1 MEKSGAK
8 WSDILGGV
16 RMLLGE
22 YFHNIDAKGRI
33 ILPSKFRSELG
44 ERFIV
49 TKGFDGCLYGY
60 SVEEWKNIED
70 KIKTLP
76 QVTGKD
82 VRNFTRFFFSSAIEC
97 EIDSQGRI
105 LITSTL
111 RDFAELQKEV
121 VIIGVSSRI
130 EFWSKSKWEEYSNN
144 QDADDIAEK
153 MTYLGI

>member
-1 MEKSGAK
+1 
-8 WSDILGGV
+8 
-16 RMLLGE
+16 MLIGE
-22 YFHNIDAKGRI
+22 YLHTMDAKGRL

-60 SVEEWKNIED
+60 SIEEWKNIEE

-76 QVTGKD
+76 LVTGKD
-82 VRNFTRFFFSSAIEC
+82 ARNFTRFFFSSAIEC

-105 LITSTL
+105 LISQNL
-111 RDFAELQKEV
+111 REFASLKKEI

-130 EFWSKSKWEEYSNN
+130 EIWSKENWDAYNRL
-144 QDADDIAEK
+144 QDSEDIAAK
-153 MTYLGI
+153 MSFLGI

>member
-1 MEKSGAK
+1 
-8 WSDILGGV
+8 
-16 RMLLGE
+16 MLLGE

-60 SVEEWKNIED
+60 SVDEWKNIEE

-82 VRNFTRFFFSSAIEC
+82 VRNFTRFFFSNAIEC
-97 EIDSQGRI
+97 EIDTQGRI
-105 LITSTL
+105 LISSSLREFATL
-111 RDFAELQKEV
+111 SKEV
-121 VIIGVSSRI
+121 AIIGVSSRI
-130 EFWSKSKWEEYSNN
+130 EFWDKAKWQEFSNN

-153 MTYLGI
+153 MALLGI

>member
-1 MEKSGAK
+1 
-8 WSDILGGV
+8 
-16 RMLLGE
+16 MLLGE

-33 ILPSKFRSELG
+33 ILPSKFRSDLG

-60 SVEEWKNIED
+60 SVGEWQNIED

-82 VRNFTRFFFSSAIEC
+82 VRNFTRFFFSNAIEC
-97 EIDSQGRI
+97 EIDTQGRI
-105 LITSTL
+105 LISSSL
-111 RDFAELQKEV
+111 REFAELKKEIA
-121 VIIGVSSRI
+121 IIGVSSRI
-130 EFWSKSKWEEYSNN
+130 EFWSKEKWQKYN
-144 QDADDIAEK
+144 QDLDADDIAEK

>member
-1 MEKSGAK
+1 
-8 WSDILGGV
+8 
-16 RMLLGE
+16 MLIGE
-22 YFHNIDAKGRI
+22 YSHTMDAKGRL

-60 SVEEWKNIED
+60 SIEEWKNIEE

-76 QVTGKD
+76 LVTGKD
-82 VRNFTRFFFSSAIEC
+82 ARNFTRFFFSSAIEC

-105 LITSTL
+105 LISQNL
-111 RDFAELQKEV
+111 RQFAELKKEV

-130 EFWSKSKWEEYSNN
+130 EIWSKDKWDEYNN
-144 QDADDIAEK
+144 TQDSEDIAEK
-153 MTYLGI
+153 MSFLGI

>member
-1 MEKSGAK
+1 
-8 WSDILGGV
+8 
-16 RMLLGE
+16 MLIGE
-22 YFHNIDAKGRI
+22 YSHNMDAKGRL

-60 SVEEWKNIED
+60 SIEEWNNIEE

-76 QVTGKD
+76 LVTGKD
-82 VRNFTRFFFSSAIEC
+82 ARNFTRFFFSSAIEC

-105 LITSTL
+105 LISQNL
-111 RDFAELQKEV
+111 RDFAMLKKEV

-130 EFWSKSKWEEYSNN
+130 EIWSKEKWNEYNES
-144 QDADDIAEK
+144 QDSEDIAEK
-153 MTYLGI
+153 MSFLGI

>member
-1 MEKSGAK
+1 
-8 WSDILGGV
+8 
-16 RMLLGE
+16 MLIGE
-22 YFHNIDAKGRI
+22 YLHTMDAKGRL

-60 SVEEWKNIED
+60 SIEEWKTIEE

-76 QVTGKD
+76 LVTGKD
-82 VRNFTRFFFSSAIEC
+82 ARNFTRFFFSSAIEC

-105 LITSTL
+105 LISQNL
-111 RDFAELQKEV
+111 REFADLKKEI

-130 EFWSKSKWEEYSNN
+130 EIWSKEKWDEYNET
-144 QDADDIAEK
+144 QDSEDIAEK
-153 MTYLGI
+153 MSFLGI

>member
-1 MEKSGAK
+1 
-8 WSDILGGV
+8 
-16 RMLLGE
+16 MLLGE
-22 YFHNIDAKGRI
+22 YFHSIDAKGRI

-60 SVEEWKNIED
+60 SVQEWKNIED

-82 VRNFTRFFFSSAIEC
+82 VRNFTRFFFSNAIEC

-105 LITSTL
+105 LISTSL
-111 RDFAELQKEV
+111 REFAELTKEV
-121 VIIGVSSRI
+121 AIIGVSSRI
-130 EFWSKSKWEEYSNN
+130 EFWSKAKWEEYNQN

-153 MTYLGI
+153 MAYLGI